1 VIGIYTLLYFLS
13 DTYVIL
19 EMDSYGH
26 FFKKAKTKPVRG
38 SDPSWEEVGIFY
50 EMAFLLMHISYVL
63 WKLLQRDGII

>member
-1 VIGIYTLLYFLS
+1 
-13 DTYVIL
+13 
-19 EMDSYGH
+19 MDSYGH